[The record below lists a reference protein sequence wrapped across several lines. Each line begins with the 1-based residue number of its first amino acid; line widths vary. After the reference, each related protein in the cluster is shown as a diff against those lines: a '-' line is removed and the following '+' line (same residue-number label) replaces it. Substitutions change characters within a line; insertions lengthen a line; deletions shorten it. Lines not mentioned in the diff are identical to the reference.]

1 MMEKLLTGTLIL
13 TKKSSVTVTC
23 ANLKLYIHRPGC
35 TSRSQRISQCCN
47 ELRHKLMELNTRKKL
62 ELDDHL
68 GTAVTNFMANIQ
80 WRFLNPNGPRIEKV
94 TKDEPLMNEYVITY

>member
-1 MMEKLLTGTLIL
+1 
-13 TKKSSVTVTC
+13 
-23 ANLKLYIHRPGC
+23 
-35 TSRSQRISQCCN
+35 
-47 ELRHKLMELNTRKKL
+47 MELNTRKKL

-94 TKDEPLMNEYVITY
+94 TKDEPLMNEYVITYLSTCKNCHFYVAAVTHILIVTWQCVLFAILVDQPNIWYIS